1 MKTAKLIGAEHKC
14 TDKKKIVAGH
24 RISNFEYS
32 TVDDVEAIDA
42 ENSHKGTFYGFWNS
56 NITAGTLRSL
66 VTGCIVQV

>member
-1 MKTAKLIGAEHKC
+1 MTRTTCTDERKC

-42 ENSHKGTFYGFWNS
+42 ENSHKGTLYGFWSS
-56 NITAGTLRSL
+56 NTTAGTLRSL
-66 VTGCIVQV
+66 VTECIVQV